1 MGQSEVVIRL
11 AFDDDDFEG
20 SEDALRESVYQYLTE
35 LMEDDRL
42 CYSVE
47 AVSCI

>member
-11 AFDDDDFEG
+11 EFDDFDFDG
-20 SEDALRESVYQYLTE
+20 SEDALKESVYQYLTE
-35 LMEDDRL
+35 LIEDDNL
-42 CYSVE
+42 AYEVE

>member
-1 MGQSEVVIRL
+1 MSQSEVVIRL
-11 AFDDDDFEG
+11 EFDDDDFNG
-20 SEDALRESVYQYLTE
+20 DPNALRESVYQYLTD

-47 AVSCI
+47 DV

>member
-11 AFDDDDFEG
+11 AFDDDDFDG

-35 LMEDDRL
+35 LMEDDSL
-42 CYSVE
+42 AYEVE
-47 AVSCI
+47 AI

>member
-11 AFDDDDFEG
+11 EFDEFDFDG

-35 LMEDDRL
+35 LMEDDSL
-42 CYSVE
+42 AYEVE
-47 AVSCI
+47 AI

>member
-11 AFDDDDFEG
+11 QYDDDDFDG
-20 SEDALRESVYQYLTE
+20 NADALRESVYQYLTD

-47 AVSCI
+47 SV